1 MRSDVSPRGLH
12 LEGETA
18 MIEEYAVKGENP
30 DGVVVILRRGFASK
44 NDAED
49 YRVIM
54 SQWRRI
60 WIERLPASD
69 CGPSGIAAVQL
80 PKSPSSAS

>member
-1 MRSDVSPRGLH
+1 
-12 LEGETA
+12 

-30 DGVVVILRRGFASK
+30 DGVVVILRKGFPSK

-54 SQWRRI
+54 SQWKRI
-60 WIERLPASD
+60 WVERLPASD
-69 CGPSGIAAVQL
+69 CGQSAIAAVQL
-80 PKSPSSAS
+80 TKSPSSASK

>member
-1 MRSDVSPRGLH
+1 
-12 LEGETA
+12 

-44 NDAED
+44 NEAED

-54 SQWRRI
+54 SQWKRI

-69 CGPSGIAAVQL
+69 CGQSGIAAVQL
-80 PKSPSSAS
+80 PKSPNSA